1 MWNAIRGWD
10 RTQWLMLPAL
20 GLAAILL
27 AGMVLHLVKEEPHS
41 NSYALLADSFLHG
54 KLDSARCFD
63 SDCVTFDGK
72 NYVIFPPVPAVVA
85 MPFVAAFGVTFQG
98 FAAIGFACL
107 LGSVFLW
114 WRIFGKIGVEKQT
127 AVWLLLA
134 LAFGSPLFY
143 VSIRADRVWFF
154 AQSINFLLLSLAMYE
169 VVRGGRI
176 MLAGAY
182 LGLAFL
188 SRQMTILLAPFLY
201 VLALRPEESLI
212 SFKWPGLKRALAF
225 GTPLIV
231 AVAVYMAYNMARFG
245 APMETGYAYIARP
258 ALDHWSLINERL
270 VHHGLFSKDYFLFN
284 AFHLFIQGFH
294 VEWGGPALLTPLK
307 LDPMGT
313 SLLAASPFV
322 LLVLFAPLD
331 RETLIGGLC
340 ATLIL
345 VITLFYHGNGFSQY
359 NAQRFVLDWAPVL
372 FFVLGLSVTKALRP
386 ALAVLVIYAMGL
398 NVVAMALLATL
409 HQA

>member
-1 MWNAIRGWD
+1 MWNAVKGWD
-10 RTQWLMLPAL
+10 RAQWLLLPAL
-20 GLAAILL
+20 AIAAMLL
-27 AGMVLHLVKEEPHS
+27 AGMLMHLVTEQPRS

-54 KLDSARCFD
+54 KLDSAQCYD
-63 SDCVTFDGK
+63 SDCVVYDGK

-85 MPFVAAFGVTFQG
+85 MPFVAAFGTDFSG
-98 FAAIGFACL
+98 FAAIGFVCL
-107 LGSVFLW
+107 LAAAFLW
-114 WRIFGKIGVEKQT
+114 WRIFDRLGVEKQT

-154 AQSINFLLLSLAMYE
+154 AQSINFLLLSLALYE
-169 VVRGGRI
+169 VMRGGRI
-176 MLAGAY
+176 IVAGAY

-188 SRQMTILLAPFLY
+188 SRQMTILLAPFIY
-201 VLALRPEESLI
+201 VLALRPDEKLFSL
-212 SFKWPGLKRALAF
+212 KWDNIKRGLIF
-225 GTPLIV
+225 GVPLIA
-231 AVAVYMAYNMARFG
+231 AVAIYMAYNFARFG
-245 APMETGYAYIARP
+245 APMETGYIYIAKP

-270 VHHGLFSKDYFLFN
+270 VHHGLFSKDYVLFN

-331 RETLIGGLC
+331 RETVIGGLC
-340 ATLIL
+340 ATLIMG
-345 VITLFYHGNGFSQY
+345 ITLFYHGNGFSQY

-372 FFVLGLSVTKALRP
+372 FFVLGLAVSKGVRP

>member
-10 RTQWLMLPAL
+10 RAQWFMLPAL
-20 GLAAILL
+20 ALAAILL
-27 AGMVLHLVKEEPHS
+27 AGMVLHLVKEEPRS

-54 KLDSARCFD
+54 KLDSAQCFD
-63 SDCVTFDGK
+63 SDCVIVDGK
-72 NYVIFPPVPAVVA
+72 SYVIFPPVPAVVA
-85 MPFVAAFGVTFQG
+85 MPFVAAFGTDFHG

-114 WRIFGKIGVEKQT
+114 WRIFGKLGVEKQT

-169 VVRGGRI
+169 VMRGGRI

-201 VLALRPEESLI
+201 VLALRPEENLI
-212 SFKWPGLKRALAF
+212 SFKWPSLKRALAF
-225 GTPLIV
+225 GTPLIA

-245 APMETGYAYIARP
+245 APMETGYIYIAKP
-258 ALDHWSLINERL
+258 TLDHWSLINERL

-322 LLVLFAPLD
+322 LLALFVPLD
-331 RETLIGGLC
+331 RETIIGGFC
-340 ATLIL
+340 AALIL
-345 VITLFYHGNGFSQY
+345 GITLFYHGNGFSQY

-372 FFVLGLSVTKALRP
+372 FFVLGLSVSKALRP

-409 HQA
+409 HQG

>member
-1 MWNAIRGWD
+1 MWNTMKNWD
-10 RTQWLMLPAL
+10 RAQWFMLPAL
-20 GLAAILL
+20 GLAAILF
-27 AGMVLHLVKEEPHS
+27 AGMVLHMVKEDPGT

-54 KLDSARCFD
+54 KLDSAQCFD
-63 SDCVTFDGK
+63 SDCVVFDGK
-72 NYVIFPPVPAVVA
+72 TYVIFPPVPAVVA
-85 MPFVAAFGVTFQG
+85 MPFVAAFGTEFQG

-114 WRIFGKIGVEKQT
+114 WRIFGKLGVEKQT

-154 AQSINFLLLSLAMYE
+154 AQSINFLLLSLALYE
-169 VVRGGRI
+169 VMRGGRI

-188 SRQMTILLAPFLY
+188 SRQMTILLAPFIY
-201 VLALRPEESLI
+201 VLALRPEDKLI
-212 SFKWPGLKRALAF
+212 SFKWPTIKRALTF
-225 GTPLIV
+225 GAPLIA
-231 AVAVYMAYNMARFG
+231 AVAIYMAYNMARFG
-245 APMETGYAYIARP
+245 APMETGYIYIAKP

-270 VHHGLFSKDYFLFN
+270 VHHGLFSKDYLLFN
-284 AFHLFIQGFH
+284 VFHLFIQGFH
-294 VEWGGPALLTPLK
+294 VEWGGPAFLTPLK

-322 LLVLFAPLD
+322 LLVLFVPLD
-331 RETLIGGLC
+331 RKIVVGGLC
-340 ATLIL
+340 AALIMG
-345 VITLFYHGNGFSQY
+345 ITLFYHGNGFSQY

-372 FFVLGLSVTKALRP
+372 FFALGLAVSKGLRP
-386 ALAVLVIYAMGL
+386 ALAVFVIYAMGL

-409 HQA
+409 HQG